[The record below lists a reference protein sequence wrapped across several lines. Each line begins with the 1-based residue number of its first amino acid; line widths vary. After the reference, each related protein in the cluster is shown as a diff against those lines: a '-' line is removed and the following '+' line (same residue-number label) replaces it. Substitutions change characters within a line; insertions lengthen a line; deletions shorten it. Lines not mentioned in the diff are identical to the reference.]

1 MPTDGFYD
9 IIQNLRK
16 SYNLL
21 PSYDQKRRLTIWR
34 LSASF
39 NYFIFF
45 VLVAGFSLLSQSSP
59 AYEISSKSDEISMKY
74 GDITIFK
81 MANVRHLGF
90 PNFETFH
97 IRLLLLSDLA
107 TL

>member
-1 MPTDGFYD
+1 MPIDGFYD

-39 NYFIFF
+39 NYFI
-45 VLVAGFSLLSQSSP
+45 GSLFWLLDFHYCPNRLQLTKFHP
-59 AYEISSKSDEISMKY
+59 NLMK
-74 GDITIFK
+74 FQ
-81 MANVRHLGF
+81 
-90 PNFETFH
+90 
-97 IRLLLLSDLA
+97 
-107 TL
+107 